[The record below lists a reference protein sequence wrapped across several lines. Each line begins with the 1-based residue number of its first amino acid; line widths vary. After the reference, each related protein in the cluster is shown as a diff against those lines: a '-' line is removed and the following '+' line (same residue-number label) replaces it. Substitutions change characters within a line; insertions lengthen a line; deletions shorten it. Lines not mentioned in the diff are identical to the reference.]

1 MKSPEAG
8 AEPNKIESP
17 AAADVTQTSKP
28 QDINTAPSNDGQFR
42 ELKMATP
49 SARSYVAISPPFLPN
64 YSIAMTSVPPI
75 QQVPSP
81 ASRTKTMKATRPPCH
96 HARYVLEEKPKR
108 LPTASDNMECTNCGT
123 KNTSAW
129 RRSAEGKSE
138 CNACNLFFRKN
149 GRKRPASM
157 RRDTIARR
165 YRLSRC
171 DLCAMEAQ
179 GGGQPNLT
187 QVQKGR
193 NRKNGKAKITVRQ
206 ADDPPGAGQLC
217 ATSGPHGTAP
227 QQYFITHTGFQQP
240 MQTFLPTNVSYVHQN
255 PVMMSYATERTVF
268 NVMNVEQQLASTPP
282 DPQFCF
288 ARNARTVIAAP
299 PSRVMTADVVEQEGR
314 EEKFGVIDE
323 NTETV
328 QQEVQ
333 KQYREFEPQPQQQ
346 YADYPPMVKSE
357 PIEEHY
363 RSEFSEAFT
372 VVKREDLDGEY
383 VGAPTATSLLGEGSV
398 KSESRQALDVPLELL
413 KEKPQELDDGELVF
427 RSL

>member
-1 MKSPEAG
+1 M
-8 AEPNKIESP
+8 P
-17 AAADVTQTSKP
+17 AMFWKR
-28 QDINTAPSNDGQFR
+28 N
-42 ELKMATP
+42 
-49 SARSYVAISPPFLPN
+49 
-64 YSIAMTSVPPI
+64 
-75 QQVPSP
+75 
-81 ASRTKTMKATRPPCH
+81 
-96 HARYVLEEKPKR
+96 PKG
-108 LPTASDNMECTNCGT
+108 C
-123 KNTSAW
+123 
-129 RRSAEGKSE
+129 
-138 CNACNLFFRKN
+138 ACNLFFRKN